1 MFRDSIDPMR
11 LVLPL
16 FPISQKRKPRHR
28 EARCTCPR
36 SHSHSLEGP
45 PEAHAGGLRPEATK
59 VKFYFLFLKYSKSQV
74 ANFQRCKRATTQTSL
89 DLSFFQEG
97 R

>member
-1 MFRDSIDPMR
+1 M
-11 LVLPL
+11 
-16 FPISQKRKPRHR
+16 
-28 EARCTCPR
+28 
-36 SHSHSLEGP
+36 
-45 PEAHAGGLRPEATK
+45 PEATK
-59 VKFYFLFLKYSKSQV
+59 VRFYFLFLKYSKSQV